1 MVKCV
6 RLDMLIK
13 TFTYFF
19 ILIVHPKRELVQSA
33 GTNEMIHAL
42 RMVLK
47 ETYLNR
53 DLIFVRE
60 SERYTSS
67 DFALLARLPEGLGIC
82 VTAKDSE
89 FDFVSRV
96 FFPELKINED
106 PLTGGDVLIMKFA
119 LSY

>member
-19 ILIVHPKRELVQSA
+19 ILIVHPIRELVQSA

-53 DLIFVRE
+53 DL
-60 SERYTSS
+60 
-67 DFALLARLPEGLGIC
+67 PEGLGIC
-82 VTAKDSE
+82 VTAKDSK